1 MRRHHKSDDDEVAV
15 KGGNDGDSSQ
25 APTGSKAGATWK
37 CLACGA
43 YNDDSEQACSECTA
57 KREGA
62 EATPKKEET
71 TEADI
76 LNWEAPADEKAASAE
91 PEEASTDTDLPEE
104 PQLEEPKIEPDEEFP
119 PPVVSSPIEAP
130 IEAPST
136 PSPSPSFTPSYTP
149 SQTTAGTRYY
159 LVFVNSPAQSIIK
172 SKVAIDFEDFPT
184 ISIGRNPENVV
195 VIPDQEVS
203 RKHAELSVEGGKII
217 VRDLNSKNGTYIYN
231 GKQFVKVTD
240 SAEVKLNS
248 LLKFGTGTI
257 VRLTVG

>member
-1 MRRHHKSDDDEVAV
+1 MRRHHKNDDEVAV
-15 KGGNDGDSSQ
+15 IAENDEAFSQ
-25 APTGSKAGATWK
+25 AAASSKGGATWK

-43 YNDDSEQACSECTA
+43 YNDDSEQVCSDCTA

-62 EATPKKEET
+62 EAIPKKEEI

-76 LNWEAPADEKAASAE
+76 LNWEAPTDEKISSAE
-91 PEEASTDTDLPEE
+91 PEEASTDTDLSEE
-104 PQLEEPKIEPDEEFP
+104 PQLEEPKIDPDEDFSA
-119 PPVVSSPIEAP
+119 PVISSPIE
-130 IEAPST
+130 EPSA
-136 PSPSPSFTPSYTP
+136 PSPSPSFTSSYAPT
-149 SQTTAGTRYY
+149 QTIGGTRYY
-159 LVFVNSPAQSIIK
+159 LVFVNSPSQSIIK

-203 RKHAELSVEGGKII
+203 RKHAELSMEGGKII
-217 VRDLNSKNGTYIYN
+217 VRDLNSKNGTYVYN
-231 GKQFVKVTD
+231 GKQFDKVSD

>member
-1 MRRHHKSDDDEVAV
+1 MRRHHKNEDDEVAV
-15 KGGNDGDSSQ
+15 KSGGDEALSQ
-25 APTGSKAGATWK
+25 AATGSKAGETWK

-43 YNDDSEQACSECTA
+43 YNDDSEQVCSECTA

-62 EATPKKEET
+62 EATPKKEEIS
-71 TEADI
+71 EADI
-76 LNWEAPADEKAASAE
+76 LNWEAPADEKAASAG
-91 PEEASTDTDLPEE
+91 PDEANIDTDLPEE
-104 PQLEEPKIEPDEEFP
+104 PQLEEPKIELDEQVS

-130 IEAPST
+130 SAPWV
-136 PSPSPSFTPSYTP
+136 PSPSPSFTPSYTA
-149 SQTTAGTRYY
+149 SQATSGTRYY

-195 VIPDQEVS
+195 VVPDQEVS
-203 RKHAELSVEGGKII
+203 RKHAELSMEGGKII
-217 VRDLNSKNGTYIYN
+217 VRDLNSKNGTYVYN
-231 GKQFVKVTD
+231 GKQFEKVSD

>member
-1 MRRHHKSDDDEVAV
+1 MRRHHKNNDDEVAV
-15 KGGNDGDSSQ
+15 KSGSDEEFSQ
-25 APTGSKAGATWK
+25 ATTGSKAGASWK

-43 YNDDSEQACSECTA
+43 FNDDSEQVCSECTA

-62 EATPKKEET
+62 EATPKKEQI

-76 LNWEAPADEKAASAE
+76 LNWEAPAEEKAASAE
-91 PEEASTDTDLPEE
+91 PDEANIDTDLPEE
-104 PQLEEPKIEPDEEFP
+104 PQLEEPKIEPDEEFS

-130 IEAPST
+130 AT
-136 PSPSPSFTPSYTP
+136 PSPSPTPSFTPSYT
-149 SQTTAGTRYY
+149 STQATGGTRYY

-172 SKVAIDFEDFPT
+172 SKVAIDFEEFPT

-195 VIPDQEVS
+195 VVPDQEVS
-203 RKHAELSVEGGKII
+203 RKHAELSLEGGKII
-217 VRDLNSKNGTYIYN
+217 VRDLNSKNGTYVYN
-231 GKQFVKVTD
+231 GKQFERVSD

>member
-1 MRRHHKSDDDEVAV
+1 MRRHHKNEDDEVAV
-15 KGGNDGDSSQ
+15 KTGSDEEISQ
-25 APTGSKAGATWK
+25 TGTASKAGATWK

-43 YNDDSEQACSECTA
+43 FNDDSEQICSDCTA

-62 EATPKKEET
+62 EAGPKKEEI
-71 TEADI
+71 TESDI
-76 LNWEAPADEKAASAE
+76 LNWEAPADEKSASSE
-91 PEEASTDTDLPEE
+91 PVESSIDTDLPQE
-104 PQLEEPKIEPDEEFP
+104 PQLEEPKIEPDEEVS

-130 IEAPST
+130 AT
-136 PSPSPSFTPSYTP
+136 PSPSPSPSYTPSYTP
-149 SQTTAGTRYY
+149 SQATGGTRYY

-195 VIPDQEVS
+195 VVPDQEVS
-203 RKHAELSVEGGKII
+203 RKHAELSMESGKII
-217 VRDLNSKNGTYIYN
+217 VRDLNSKNGTYVYN
-231 GKQFVKVTD
+231 GKQFEKVSD